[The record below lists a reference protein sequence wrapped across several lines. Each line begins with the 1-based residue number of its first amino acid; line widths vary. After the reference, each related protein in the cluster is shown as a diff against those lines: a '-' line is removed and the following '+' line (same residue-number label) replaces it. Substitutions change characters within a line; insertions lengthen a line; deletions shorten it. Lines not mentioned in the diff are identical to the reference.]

1 MLTMGLINKPNIQ
14 AIWSI
19 NPIVETPFFQK
30 TMPRNRFLA
39 LLAFLHLVNNDNQPA
54 RADPNRDKLFK
65 ITPLVD
71 HLNTRFA
78 LVYYPEQQLDVDESM
93 MPFHNPG
100 EIPPI
105 SAFKTNQI
113 WNGVVFMLQIL
124 LWIYTT
130 GPERGHGKQVVR
142 DATEAYMGVG
152 HTIYMDSF
160 FFNTWP
166 V

>member
-14 AIWSI
+14 AIWST
-19 NPIVETPFFQK
+19 NPIVESPFFQK

-71 HLNTRFA
+71 HLNTRFT
-78 LVYYPEQQLDVDESM
+78 LVYYPEQQLAVDKSM

-105 SAFKTNQI
+105 SAFKTI
-113 WNGVVFMLQIL
+113 RYGMKLYL
-124 LWIYTT
+124 CCKSSSGYT
-130 GPERGHGKQVVR
+130 PLDQR
-142 DATEAYMGVG
+142 EAMANKSCE
-152 HTIYMDSF
+152 M
-160 FFNTWP
+160 
-166 V
+166 